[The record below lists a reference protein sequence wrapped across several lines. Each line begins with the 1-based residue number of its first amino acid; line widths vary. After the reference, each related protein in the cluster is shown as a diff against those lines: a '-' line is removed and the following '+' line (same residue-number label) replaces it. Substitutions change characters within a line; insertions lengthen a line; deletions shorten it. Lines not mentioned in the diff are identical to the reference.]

1 MMIPQEASIL
11 PNYRVISKL
20 RWIDSYLGLI
30 VPSIASGFGIFLMR
44 QSFLQT
50 PIDLLDAAKLD
61 GAGHLLTLRHV
72 VLPLSRPIMITFG
85 LFSFLW
91 KWNAYLWPLI
101 VTNSERMRTL
111 PIGLAMLRVQEGMT
125 EWNVLMAGTVF
136 VLMPVIIVFIFA
148 QRYIIE
154 GVAHTG
160 LKG

>member
-1 MMIPQEASIL
+1 M
-11 PNYRVISKL
+11 
-20 RWIDSYLGLI
+20 
-30 VPSIASGFGIFLMR
+30 
-44 QSFLQT
+44 
-50 PIDLLDAAKLD
+50 
-61 GAGHLLTLRHV
+61 
-72 VLPLSRPIMITFG
+72 LPLSRPIMITFG

-91 KWNAYLWPLI
+91 KWNAYLWPPI

-154 GVAHTG
+154 GWHIQG
-160 LKG
+160 